1 MYRKPLIC
9 SLQRVQRT
17 LDRINA
23 HTGCGPHDDGHYTA
37 EEHHPYIYAV
47 YRRRGEG
54 RTIVYRS
61 GARDVVQFVDG
72 LREGHTARC

>member
-1 MYRKPLIC
+1 MYRKPLIF

-37 EEHHPYIYAV
+37 EEHLPFIYAV

-54 RTIVYRS
+54 RTMIIRS
-61 GARDVVQFVDG
+61 AARDVVQFVDG